1 MAPGLRVAYGDF
13 LPSKQT
19 AYEEASRMVTSQ
31 KPQPLSPFVCMNLK
45 KYGGSSSTDKKE
57 LQIMARANKDLLN
70 KLLELCGDL
79 DYVICG
85 GPDVKHLAKKL
96 VAPHPKCRTMAKN
109 ARNYC

>member
-1 MAPGLRVAYGDF
+1 
-13 LPSKQT
+13 
-19 AYEEASRMVTSQ
+19 
-31 KPQPLSPFVCMNLK
+31 
-45 KYGGSSSTDKKE
+45 
-57 LQIMARANKDLLN
+57 MARANKDLLN